1 MPFWL
6 LGGET
11 LGKTVTGRELDL
23 QAFSK
28 VEERRGAFFQL
39 RGAGG
44 MGCVSSGVVIAR
56 LLCKVRRSHLN
67 KFGLEG
73 REAGWLY
80 LLMNYPNAR

>member
-6 LGGET
+6 LGGEM

-28 VEERRGAFFQL
+28 VGGIRDAFQL
-39 RGAGG
+39 RGAEG

>member
-1 MPFWL
+1 M
-6 LGGET
+6 
-11 LGKTVTGRELDL
+11 LGKTVTGRELDF

-28 VEERRGAFFQL
+28 VGGIRDAFQL
-39 RGAGG
+39 RGAEG

>member
-1 MPFWL
+1 M
-6 LGGET
+6 

-28 VEERRGAFFQL
+28 VGRIRDAFQL
-39 RGAGG
+39 RGAEG

>member
-1 MPFWL
+1 M
-6 LGGET
+6 

-28 VEERRGAFFQL
+28 VGGIRDAFQL
-39 RGAGG
+39 RGAEG

-56 LLCKVRRSHLN
+56 LLCRVRRSHLN

>member
-6 LGGET
+6 LGGEM

-28 VEERRGAFFQL
+28 VGGIRDAFQL
-39 RGAGG
+39 RGAEG

-56 LLCKVRRSHLN
+56 LLCRVRRSHLN

>member
-6 LGGET
+6 LGGEM

-28 VEERRGAFFQL
+28 VGGIRDAFQL
-39 RGAGG
+39 RGAEG

-56 LLCKVRRSHLN
+56 LLCKVRRSPLN
-67 KFGLEG
+67 KLGLEG

>member
-6 LGGET
+6 LGGEM

-28 VEERRGAFFQL
+28 VGGIRDAFQL
-39 RGAGG
+39 RGAEG

-56 LLCKVRRSHLN
+56 LLCKVRRSHSN
-67 KFGLEG
+67 KVGLEG

-80 LLMNYPNAR
+80 LLMNYPNTR

>member
-6 LGGET
+6 LGGEM

-28 VEERRGAFFQL
+28 VGGIRDAFQL
-39 RGAGG
+39 RGAEG

-73 REAGWLY
+73 RVAGWLY

>member
-6 LGGET
+6 LGGEM
-11 LGKTVTGRELDL
+11 LGKTVTGRELDP

-28 VEERRGAFFQL
+28 VGGIRDAFQL
-39 RGAGG
+39 RGAEG

-73 REAGWLY
+73 REAGWLN

>member
-6 LGGET
+6 LGGEM

-28 VEERRGAFFQL
+28 VGGIRDAFQL
-39 RGAGG
+39 RGAEG

-67 KFGLEG
+67 KFGREG